1 VSARAPRRV
10 LVAGYGYVGEALARR
25 LSAAGAE
32 VFALSRAPRD
42 LPTGVRALPCDLSA
56 PIPSGLLPGELDAV
70 AYLAAPG
77 RPAAGLPFDLDA
89 AYRAIFVDGSRN
101 LRQALEASGQRPRVI
116 FASSTSVYGQ
126 DDGAWIDEDSPAIPA
141 DPRGGLVLAG
151 EAEWTRGAGLPAV
164 VVRLGGIYG
173 PGRTRLLAQVLAG
186 RLPRPRG
193 AEATR
198 FTNRIHRDDAAG
210 LFAHLMGIE
219 DPAPLY
225 LGVDSE
231 PASRGDLLAY
241 LAELV
246 GTELPEGPDEV
257 APAPSGGPPPRN
269 PGSKRC
275 SNARALASGYR
286 FAFPSFREGYRALL
300 AETEE

>member
-1 VSARAPRRV
+1 MSARAPRRV
-10 LVAGYGYVGEALARR
+10 LIAGYGYVGEALAQR
-25 LSAAGAE
+25 LTHAGAE
-32 VFALSRAPRD
+32 VFALSRTPRD
-42 LPTGVRALPCDLSA
+42 LPPGVQALPCDLSA
-56 PIPSGLLPGELDAV
+56 PIPAERLPAELDAV

-77 RPAAGLPFDLDA
+77 RPAAGGPFDLDA
-89 AYRAIFVDGSRN
+89 AYRAVFVSGSRH
-101 LRQALEASGQRPRVI
+101 LREALEASGQRPRVV

-126 DDGAWIDEDSPAIPA
+126 DDGSWVDEDSPAIPA

-151 EAEWTRGAGLPAV
+151 EAEWTGDGRCDAV

-173 PGRTRLLAQVLAG
+173 PGRTRLVEQVRAG
-186 RLPRPRG
+186 RLPRPLG
-193 AEATR
+193 AEAAR
-198 FTNRIHRDDAAG
+198 YTNRIHRDDAAG
-210 LFAHLMGIE
+210 LFAHLMAVE

-225 LGVDSE
+225 LGVDSD
-231 PASRGDLLAY
+231 PAPRGVLLEF

-246 GTELPEGPDEV
+246 GVELPSGPGDA
-257 APAPSGGPPPRN
+257 APGPAERPARN

-300 AETEE
+300 APTAE